1 MLPDNEYRREP
12 MKGVAMPT
20 LTLPQLV
27 AGRKLAADAV
37 DRLGSI
43 SGDDV
48 VVDARPLVSGTA
60 SFAGQLVRSVV
71 LDGGA
76 ARLTVIGGP
85 SDFLDD
91 ARAAAAQLGVAD
103 RMVFVAATA
112 DVAS

>member
-1 MLPDNEYRREP
+1 MSTYAGPW
-12 MKGVAMPT
+12 KGEAMPT

-48 VVDARPLVSGTA
+48 LVDARPLISGTA

-85 SDFLDD
+85 AEFVDD
-91 ARAAAAQLGVAD
+91 ARAAATQLGVAD
-103 RMVFVAATA
+103 RLVFVAATA
-112 DVAS
+112 ELAS

>member
-1 MLPDNEYRREP
+1 
-12 MKGVAMPT
+12 MPT

-43 SGDDV
+43 TGDDV
-48 VVDARPLVSGTA
+48 AVDARPLLSGTT

-71 LDGGA
+71 LEGGA
-76 ARLTVIGGP
+76 ARLTMIGGP

-91 ARAAAAQLGVAD
+91 ARAAATQLGVAD
-103 RMVFVAATA
+103 RLVFVADIA
-112 DVAS
+112 DGAA